1 MGKRLTLK
9 DIAKEFNVSIATVS
23 KAIQDKHD
31 ISSDLKKKI
40 LAYALENNYVPNQNA
55 LKLRGKQTKTIGVV
69 IPSIL
74 NLFFAKVFAGIE
86 KVASEHGYNLITCI
100 SNDSLDKEKIAI
112 DMMVNGEVDGIIIS
126 VAKETQIKKDYKH
139 FFKAMNTGVKL
150 TMFDRVTDDVD
161 CDKVIVDD
169 FQGAY
174 NATEYFVK
182 TGCSNI
188 ALLSFISET
197 SVGEYRIQGYK
208 EALENNHIAI
218 NKNLI
223 IEVKEHD
230 VDETETLLT
239 LTLGSRKVDAI
250 LCLEETSAAI
260 ALDTIKRLGYKIP
273 EDISI
278 IAFTNG
284 IITKY
289 TTPKITTVSQHG
301 VFMGEQSMTYLLNRL
316 QGDHS
321 QKEKEFTTKVIK
333 TSLIQRQTTKK
344 LS

>member
-1 MGKRLTLK
+1 MTKRLTLK

-31 ISSDLKKKI
+31 ISIELKQKI
-40 LAYALENNYVPNQNA
+40 LSYAAKHNYVPNQNA
-55 LKLRGKQTKTIGVV
+55 LKLKGKQTKTIGVV

-86 KVASEHGYNLITCI
+86 KVASAHGYNLITCI
-100 SNDSLDKEKIAI
+100 SNDSLEKEKIAI
-112 DMMVNGEVDGIIIS
+112 DMMVNGAVDGIIIS
-126 VAKETQIKKDYKH
+126 VAKETQIKKEYSH
-139 FFKAMNTGVKL
+139 LTRTMNVGIKL
-150 TMFDRVTDDVD
+150 TMFDRVINEVN
-161 CDKVIVDD
+161 CDKVVVND

-174 NATEYFVK
+174 NAAEFFIES
-182 TGCSNI
+182 GCKNI
-188 ALLSFISET
+188 ALLSCISET
-197 SVGEYRIQGYK
+197 SVGELRIQGYK
-208 EALENNHIAI
+208 KALLANDIKI
-218 NKNLI
+218 DKNLLL
-223 IEVKEHD
+223 EVKEHD

-260 ALDTIKRLGYKIP
+260 ALETIKRLGYKIP

-301 VFMGEQSMTYLLNRL
+301 VFMGEQSMKFLLNRIEEEI
-316 QGDHS
+316 GT
-321 QKEKEFTTKVIK
+321 ETGYVTKVIK
-333 TSLIQRQTTKK
+333 TSLIQRQTTKP
-344 LS
+344 LD